1 VARLIGN
8 LRYVV
13 VVAVVGIA
21 LQAIATFGWAVWI
34 TGDFVYDLLS
44 SSAWRQDDTIV
55 ELLQVL
61 DLYLIGTVL
70 IITAIG
76 LYELF
81 IGDVNL
87 PAWLVIRNLSD
98 LKTKIVEVIVLVIG
112 IKFVE
117 KLVTVKDPIEVLW
130 YGLGSAAVMAVLIGW
145 NSLKSAK

>member
-13 VVAVVGIA
+13 IVAVVGIA

-117 KLVTVKDPIEVLW
+117 KLVTVKDPMDVLW